1 MIHLRIIFCLGFC
14 SSQFNIVKRIEEN
27 EFMSKTDLPIISFN
41 SPKAW
46 ASWLDKN
53 HAKSNGIWLRLFK
66 KDSGVASVTYAEALD
81 EALCY
86 GWIDGQLDK
95 YDEKSWRRKFTPRRP
110 QSVWSRRNIEH
121 VNRLIDAG
129 KMKPAG
135 LKEVKAAKADGRWK
149 RAYDS
154 PSAMQVPK
162 DFRKELSKDKKAKAF
177 FETLNKANTY
187 AIAWRLQTAKRPET
201 RAKRMQAILAMLK
214 RGEKFHD

>member
-1 MIHLRIIFCLGFC
+1 M
-14 SSQFNIVKRIEEN
+14 N
-27 EFMSKTDLPIISFN
+27 KTGLPIISFK

-53 HAKSNGIWLRLFK
+53 HAKSSGIWLRLFK

-86 GWIDGQLDK
+86 GWIDGQLEK
-95 YDEKSWRRKFTPRRP
+95 CDEKSWLRKFTPRRP
-110 QSVWSRRNIEH
+110 KSVWSKKNIEH
-121 VNRLIDAG
+121 ANRLIQAG

-135 LKEVKAAKADGRWK
+135 RQEVEAAKADGRWG

-154 PSAMQVPK
+154 PSAMQVPE
-162 DFRKELSKDKKAKAF
+162 DFLKELSKDKKAKAF

-187 AIAWRLQTAKRPET
+187 AIAWRLQTAKKPET
-201 RAKRMQAILAMLK
+201 RAKRMQAILEMLK
-214 RGEKFHD
+214 RGERFH